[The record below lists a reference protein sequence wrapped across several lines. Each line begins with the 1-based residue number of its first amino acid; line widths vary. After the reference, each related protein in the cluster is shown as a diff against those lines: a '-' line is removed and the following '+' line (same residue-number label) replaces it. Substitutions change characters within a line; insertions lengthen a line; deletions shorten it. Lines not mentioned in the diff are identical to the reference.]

1 MDNEKCRILIQLYS
15 AKEFLWNS
23 KSTQYHNKSLR
34 YDAWIE
40 ISKKM
45 DIPIPDLKKKMTTLL
60 ASYRREK
67 SRIAKSCRT
76 GSATNEVYVSKW
88 FAFDDFNFMRDKDL
102 PNETL
107 DTMSENSATA
117 QIAQNNDTGPITPSA
132 MEQEIE
138 PPSDIMNAPDS
149 LRVKKKKKANA
160 EEDSPMLKKA
170 FQVLTESAASSADPY
185 FSYGQH
191 IANELRKYD
200 SRTLIY
206 VKQAINNVI
215 FEADL
220 GKYGC
225 CTQISQ
231 SHYTST
237 PSPQASTPSSQI
249 PDTTTAEREPT
260 PLPMDDFFP

>member
-1 MDNEKCRILIQLYS
+1 
-15 AKEFLWNS
+15 
-23 KSTQYHNKSLR
+23 
-34 YDAWIE
+34 
-40 ISKKM
+40 
-45 DIPIPDLKKKMTTLL
+45 
-60 ASYRREK
+60 
-67 SRIAKSCRT
+67 
-76 GSATNEVYVSKW
+76 
-88 FAFDDFNFMRDKDL
+88 
-102 PNETL
+102 
-107 DTMSENSATA
+107 
-117 QIAQNNDTGPITPSA
+117 

-138 PPSDIMNAPDS
+138 PLSDIMNAPDK
-149 LRVKKKKKANA
+149 LRVKKKKKVNA

-170 FQVLTESAASSADPY
+170 FQVLTESTASSADPY

-220 GKYGC
+220 GKYSNYGYC
-225 CTQISQ
+225 SQNYSQ

-249 PDTTTAEREPT
+249 PDTTPTAEREPT
-260 PLPMDDFFP
+260 PSPMDDFFP